1 MIEELKSI
9 ADEISRRI
17 AAEIQANIQ
26 GDGAGVC
33 ATFPFLG
40 TWTGIT
46 NPEPLTF
53 DVLQKMIANFPPA
66 PRGPVKIIEV
76 EPYPIY
82 GPARRHRKR
91 RIQKK
96 WLKRY
101 GRQVVGYEYPM
112 GDNVLVD
119 EKRGVGYCHP
129 HVARQIRENTTAA

>member
-1 MIEELKSI
+1 MNEDLKRI
-9 ADEISRRI
+9 IDKLSRQI
-17 AAEIQANIQ
+17 AAEIQ
-26 GDGAGVC
+26 GDGAGAYITAESAAVC
-33 ATFPFLG
+33 
-40 TWTGIT
+40 
-46 NPEPLTF
+46 EPLTF
-53 DVLQKMIANFPPA
+53 DALQRMIAAIPPA
-66 PRGPVKIIEV
+66 PKGPVRLIEV

-101 GRQVVGYEYPM
+101 GSTIVGYEYPM

-129 HVARQIRENTTAA
+129 HVARWIRQNTTLVNPLF

>member
-1 MIEELKSI
+1 MIEDLKSMI
-9 ADEISRRI
+9 DELSRRI
-17 AAEIQANIQ
+17 AADIQ
-26 GDGAGVC
+26 GDGAGAC
-33 ATFPFLG
+33 ATFPFLN
-40 TWTGIT
+40 TWTDIR

-53 DVLQKMIANFPPA
+53 GALQKMIASLPQSP
-66 PRGPVKIIEV
+66 GWSVKLIEV

-101 GRQVVGYEYPM
+101 GREVVGYEYPM
-112 GDNVLVD
+112 GDSVLVD

-129 HVARQIRENTTAA
+129 HVARQMRENTAA